1 MNINKVPNQ
10 IKRQVQI
17 GDWIFEVKMVRAIKV
32 AKYGEPYRAIA
43 NLCLNDNN
51 AYIDG
56 LLLKD
61 QQQLSK
67 TDRSTFMQFCSQMS
81 VLNVNINEALSAQ
94 PSPQPHLKT
103 APF

>member
-56 LLLKD
+56 LLLKE
-61 QQQLSK
+61 QPQLSK
-67 TDRSTFMQFCSQMS
+67 ADRSTFMQFCSQMS
-81 VLNVNINEALSAQ
+81 VLNININEELSAQ
-94 PSPQPHLKT
+94 PSPQSYSQ
-103 APF
+103 AASF